1 MVGSSNQ
8 VRVGNRSFQKS
19 SDNRELHADEEQAIQ
34 RWKERDENF
43 DSMLDQIALV
53 CDRLNPLVHQIGDA
67 AQRQQVMAQDVG
79 KKVDKADA
87 DVNVM
92 GGKLKQVLQSERNS
106 DFVCKLILFLV
117 LLTVLG
123 LLAKMMNSKI

>member
-1 MVGSSNQ
+1 MPHAHAPRSRLSTSDEHENDLNSSTAPNQENEVWENSDQWQLHDLVGSSNQ

-67 AQRQQVMAQDVG
+67 AQR
-79 KKVDKADA
+79 
-87 DVNVM
+87 N
-92 GGKLKQVLQSERNS
+92 R
-106 DFVCKLILFLV
+106 
-117 LLTVLG
+117 
-123 LLAKMMNSKI
+123 